1 MTRAEAKALFLRYL
15 GEATV
20 NGSEKGDLDLADQF
34 DRFLYPAMVQVA
46 ALYPALETAEVS
58 GEWQAPENLVEITRT
73 VGETGQSVAFRRIG
87 TGTFVF
93 EEPCTAIYSRA
104 PAAPQEG
111 DGAVLDLEERA
122 AQLVPLQIAIH
133 AAASS
138 PEHAWQT
145 AYLTASYNAMHAALD
160 QRDAVTF
167 RRRYAV

>member
-1 MTRAEAKALFLRYL
+1 LTRAEAKALFLRYL

-20 NGSEKGDLDLADQF
+20 NGSEKNDLDLADQF
-34 DRFLYPAMVQVA
+34 DRFLYPAMVQTA
-46 ALYPALETAEVS
+46 ALYPALETAEA
-58 GEWQAPENLVEITRT
+58 GTEWQAPENLVEITRT
-73 VGETGQSVAFRRIG
+73 AGAAGQSVAFHRLGAR
-87 TGTFVF
+87 TFIF
-93 EEPCTAIYSRA
+93 EEPCTVVYSRA
-104 PAAPQEG
+104 PAVPREG
-111 DGAVLDLEERA
+111 DGAVLDLDERA

-160 QRDAVTF
+160 ARDAVTF